1 MKCCLWQDALSQS
14 MISRRSMEDFRK
26 VTPVRRDNAPDVK
39 SYHEYK
45 PLLREDFHE
54 RCGYCG
60 DHEFFR
66 DTFYEIDHFV
76 PKTLAPRREKDYA
89 NLVYSCR
96 TCNNSKRAKWPTKKM
111 DKLNNGN
118 EGWIDP
124 CDNEYS
130 KQFERLSDGSVK
142 SRTIL
147 GQWMWRELSLGN
159 PIHRLKWSL
168 EQLRIE
174 LKETDDLDIDD
185 PTELKQ
191 IKELNARYRRFEEQL
206 KGLPNFI

>member
-1 MKCCLWQDALSQS
+1 
-14 MISRRSMEDFRK
+14 MEDFRK

-45 PLLREDFHE
+45 PLVREDFHE

-96 TCNNSKRAKWPTKKM
+96 TCNNSKRAKWPTKKV
-111 DKLNNGN
+111 DKPNNGN

-124 CDNEYS
+124 CDKEYS

-174 LKETDDLDIDD
+174 LKETHDLEIDD

>member
-1 MKCCLWQDALSQS
+1 MD
-14 MISRRSMEDFRK
+14 DFRK
-26 VTPVRRDNAPDVK
+26 TIPVRRGNAPNVK
-39 SYHEYK
+39 TYHEYK

-76 PKTLAPRREKDYA
+76 PKTIAPERNKDYS

-96 TCNNSKRAKWPTKKM
+96 TCNNSKRAKWPTKKA
-111 DKLNNGN
+111 DKPNNGN
-118 EGWIDP
+118 EGWVDP
-124 CDNEYS
+124 CDNDYS

-142 SRTIL
+142 SKTIL

-174 LKETDDLDIDD
+174 LIKAISLDISNV
-185 PTELKQ
+185 EEGKQ
-191 IKELNARYRRFEEQL
+191 IQELLGCYMKLEEQL

>member
-1 MKCCLWQDALSQS
+1 MK
-14 MISRRSMEDFRK
+14 SRRSMEDFRK
-26 VTPVRRDNAPDVK
+26 VMPVRRGDAPEVK
-39 SYHEYK
+39 DYHEYK

-76 PKTLAPRREKDYA
+76 PKKLAPEREKDYS
-89 NLVYSCR
+89 NLIYSCR
-96 TCNNSKRAKWPTKKM
+96 TCNNSKRAKWPTKLA
-111 DKLNNGN
+111 DKPNNGN

-124 CDNEYS
+124 CNIEYS

-142 SRTIL
+142 SKTGL
-147 GQWMWRELSLGN
+147 GLWMWRELSLGN

-168 EQLRIE
+168 EQLRVE
-174 LKETDDLDIDD
+174 LNRAVSLNISDVE
-185 PTELKQ
+185 EGKQ
-191 IKELNARYRRFEEQL
+191 IMTLFSRYMKLEEQL
-206 KGLPNFI
+206 KGLPNFF

>member
-1 MKCCLWQDALSQS
+1 MKCCLWQDPLSQS
-14 MISRRSMEDFRK
+14 MINRRSMEDFRK

-39 SYHEYK
+39 NYHEYK
-45 PLLREDFHE
+45 PFLREDFYE

-76 PKTLAPRREKDYA
+76 PKTLAPEKIKDYS

-96 TCNNSKRAKWPTKKM
+96 TCNNSKRAKWPTKLA
-111 DKLNNGN
+111 DKPNNGN

-124 CDNEYS
+124 CDSEYS

-142 SRTIL
+142 AKTVL
-147 GQWMWRELSLGN
+147 GQWIWRELSLGN

-168 EQLRIE
+168 EQLRVE
-174 LKETDDLDIDD
+174 LNRAISLDITDV
-185 PTELKQ
+185 EEGKQ
-191 IKELNARYRRFEEQL
+191 IMTLFSRYMELEEQL
-206 KGLPNFI
+206 KGFPNFF

>member
-1 MKCCLWQDALSQS
+1 MKCCLWQDPLSQS

-96 TCNNSKRAKWPTKKM
+96 TCNNSKRAKWPTKKV
-111 DKLNNGN
+111 DKPNNGN

-174 LKETDDLDIDD
+174 LKETDDLEIDD

>member
-1 MKCCLWQDALSQS
+1 
-14 MISRRSMEDFRK
+14 MEDFRK

-111 DKLNNGN
+111 DKPNNGN

-174 LKETDDLDIDD
+174 LKETDDLEIDD